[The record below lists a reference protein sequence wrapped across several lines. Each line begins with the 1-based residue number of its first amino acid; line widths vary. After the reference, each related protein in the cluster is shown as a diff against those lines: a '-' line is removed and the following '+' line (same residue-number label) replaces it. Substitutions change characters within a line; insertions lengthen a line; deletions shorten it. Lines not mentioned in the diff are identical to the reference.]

1 MKGYRSQKSSAH
13 AAMATG
19 AANSSPRPK
28 ERCGRVGLP
37 KMLSADFVMPDDKA
51 SSIVPLHL
59 PLLDECAHNSKTEKL
74 SIRED
79 LAYPHLSL
87 TTGKPRSGTFGGP
100 IKTMCLAAAA
110 SLAMTVPGTAFAQSF
125 GVQNPEDLLIDQTP
139 QGLQSG
145 PQAFYPRIDFD
156 LARDTNIYDRDTNKI
171 ADTFVSVRPS
181 VSYRPNL
188 ARHEIDVTASGEI
201 RRYFEES
208 SENSEQY
215 GLRARTR
222 LDLAERMVVRGTA
235 EIARRV
241 ESRGEFGDNPL
252 SDSPIEYTL
261 ASGGLSVGRY
271 GGVLELGAG
280 AQISHRSYSD
290 VSIGGVDADLSFRD
304 VTDKRAFVDGSVRL
318 SPGVRAFGEASYQ
331 ATSYD
336 VNPVRDRDSDG
347 YSLLA
352 GARFDV
358 SDLIEAEVAAGYV
371 HRSYDDPTIRSFNG
385 LDFRVLGRWSP
396 TPRLQVAA
404 VGRRT
409 IERSPSVGIPAVVQ
423 SRFQLEARQSLG
435 SRMIASLSADV
446 ARWNYQD
453 SPVRET
459 RYAIDGSLSVRLA
472 RMLRLTG
479 GAGYR
484 KQTETGGGR
493 AYDGATVR
501 IGLAVVI

>member
-1 MKGYRSQKSSAH
+1 MKRYRSQKSSAH

-19 AANSSPRPK
+19 AANNRPRPND
-28 ERCGRVGLP
+28 RCGRARLATT
-37 KMLSADFVMPDDKA
+37 LSTDSDAPDHKA
-51 SSIVPLHL
+51 SSIIALHL
-59 PLLDECAHNSKTEKL
+59 PLLDECALYSKAEMI
-74 SIRED
+74 SISDRPV
-79 LAYPHLSL
+79 YPHLSL
-87 TTGKPRSGTFGGP
+87 TNGKPGQRALRLNP
-100 IKTMCLAAAA
+100 RAICLAAAA
-110 SLAMTVPGTAFAQSF
+110 ALGLAAPGSAVAQSF
-125 GVQNPEDLLIDQTP
+125 GVQTPEDLLVDQTP
-139 QGLQSG
+139 QGLRSG

-156 LARDTNIYDRDTNKI
+156 LARDTNIYDRETARI

-181 VSYRPNL
+181 VSYRPDL
-188 ARHEIDVTASGEI
+188 ARHEVDVTASGEI
-201 RRYFEES
+201 RRYFDQS
-208 SENSEQY
+208 SENSEQF
-215 GLRARTR
+215 GLRARSR
-222 LDLAERMVVRGTA
+222 LDLAQRIVVRGTA

-261 ASGGLSVGRY
+261 TSGGLNVGRY

-280 AQISHRSYSD
+280 AQISHRNYSD
-290 VSIGGVDADLSFRD
+290 VSIGGVDTDLSFRD
-304 VTDKRAFVDGSVRL
+304 VTDKRAFVDGSIRL
-318 SPGVRAFGEASYQ
+318 SPGVRAFGEASYET
-331 ATSYD
+331 TSYN

-358 SDLIEAEVAAGYV
+358 SDLVEAEVAAGYV

-404 VGRRT
+404 VGRRSV
-409 IERSPSVGIPAVVQ
+409 ERSPSVGIPAVVQ

-435 SRMIASLSADV
+435 SRMIAALSADV
-446 ARWNYQD
+446 ARWDYQD

-459 RYAIDGSLSVRLA
+459 RYAIDGSLRIRMA
-472 RMLRLTG
+472 RMLSVTG

-493 AYDGATVR
+493 AYDGATFR
-501 IGLAVVI
+501 IGLAVII

>member
-1 MKGYRSQKSSAH
+1 MI
-13 AAMATG
+13 
-19 AANSSPRPK
+19 
-28 ERCGRVGLP
+28 L
-37 KMLSADFVMPDDKA
+37 
-51 SSIVPLHL
+51 
-59 PLLDECAHNSKTEKL
+59 
-74 SIRED
+74 IRERP
-79 LAYPHLSL
+79 AYPHLSL
-87 TTGKPRSGTFGGP
+87 TSGKEAPRSLRLNARA
-100 IKTMCLAAAA
+100 ICLAAAA
-110 SLAMTVPGTAFAQSF
+110 ALGLATPGAAAAQSF
-125 GVQNPEDLLIDQTP
+125 GIQNPEDLLVDQTP
-139 QGLQSG
+139 QGLRSG

-156 LARDTNIYDRDTNKI
+156 LARDTNIYDRETAKI

-181 VSYRPNL
+181 VSYRPDL
-188 ARHEIDVTASGEI
+188 SRHEVDVTASGEI
-201 RRYFEES
+201 RRYFEQS
-208 SENSEQY
+208 SENSEQF

-222 LDLAERMVVRGTA
+222 LDLAQRIVVRSTA

-261 ASGGLSVGRY
+261 TSGGLNVGRY

-280 AQISHRSYSD
+280 AQISHRNYSD
-290 VSIGGVDADLSFRD
+290 VSIGGVDTDLSFRD
-304 VTDKRAFVDGSVRL
+304 VTDKRAFVDGSIRL
-318 SPGVRAFGEASYQ
+318 SPGIRAFGEASYET
-331 ATSYD
+331 TSYD

-404 VGRRT
+404 VGRRSV
-409 IERSPSVGIPAVVQ
+409 ERSPSVGIPAVVQ

-435 SRMIASLSADV
+435 SRMIAALSADV
-446 ARWNYQD
+446 ARWDYQD

-472 RMLRLTG
+472 RMFSVTG

-493 AYDGATVR
+493 AYDGATIR
-501 IGLAVVI
+501 IGLAVII

>member
-1 MKGYRSQKSSAH
+1 MVGYRSQKSNAQ
-13 AAMATG
+13 AAIATG

-28 ERCGRVGLP
+28 ERCGRTGLP
-37 KMLSADFVMPDDKA
+37 KMLSADSDLPNGKA
-51 SSIVPLHL
+51 SSIKPLHL
-59 PLLDECAHNSKTEKL
+59 PLLDECAHNSKAEL
-74 SIRED
+74 INIRARAD
-79 LAYPHLSL
+79 YPHLSL
-87 TTGKPRSGTFGGP
+87 TSGKLRRPSTALPLRA
-100 IKTMCLAAAA
+100 ICLTAAAA
-110 SLAMTVPGTAFAQSF
+110 VTLATPNAAIAQSLD
-125 GVQNPEDLLIDQTP
+125 VQNPEDLLVDQTP
-139 QGLQSG
+139 QGLRSG
-145 PQAFYPRIDFD
+145 AQAFYPRIDFD
-156 LARDTNIYDRDTNKI
+156 LARDTNIYDRETGKI

-181 VSYRPNL
+181 VSYRPTL
-188 ARHEIDVTASGEI
+188 ARHEIDVTASGEV
-201 RRYFEES
+201 RRYFEQS

-215 GLRARTR
+215 GIRGRTR
-222 LDLAERMVVRGTA
+222 LDLAERIVVRGMA

-252 SDSPIEYTL
+252 SDSPIEYTF

-271 GGVLELGAG
+271 GGILELGAG
-280 AQISHRSYSD
+280 ANISRRSYSD
-290 VSIGGVDADLSFRD
+290 VSIGGVDTDLSFRD
-304 VTDKRAFVDGSVRL
+304 VTDKRGFIDSSIRL
-318 SPGVRAFGEASYQ
+318 SPGVRAFGEASYE

-336 VNPVRDRDSDG
+336 VNPVRDRDSEG

-352 GARFDV
+352 GARFNV
-358 SDLIEAEVAAGYV
+358 SELVEAEVAAGYV
-371 HRSYDDPTIRSFNG
+371 HRRYDDPTIRSFNG

-409 IERSPSVGIPAVVQ
+409 VERSPSVGIPAVVQ

-435 SRMIASLSADV
+435 SRMIAALSADV

-459 RYAIDGSLSVRLA
+459 RYAIDGSLRVRLA
-472 RMLRLTG
+472 RMLSLSG

-484 KQTETGGGR
+484 KQTEKGGGR
-493 AYDGATVR
+493 SYDGGTFR